1 MIRAASPHAD
11 GKGHTILLGVT
22 PANLRRLKDGQP
34 ILVKCDDLGLLVFG
48 QTERAIAADLRAAG
62 LDLPADVEQNLRDVE
77 REHRDKGTTP

>member
-11 GKGHTILLGVT
+11 GKGHTIL
-22 PANLRRLKDGQP
+22 
-34 ILVKCDDLGLLVFG
+34 VKCDDLGLPGVDITIVFG